1 MKVTTERTPDCN
13 AIVTVE
19 VDESQVAGAM
29 KTAAQRISRVRPIP
43 GFRPGKAPYERVE
56 RAVGKNLLR
65 DEAIDELAQSVYKQ
79 VIEDEQI
86 DVYDAGKLD
95 VVQKEPLILK
105 YTIPTRPVVTLG
117 DYRSIHMQPQP
128 VEVKDE
134 EVDQI
139 IERLRQ
145 EQATMT
151 PVTRAVALGDLVT
164 INVKGGIE
172 GQEPFTRDG
181 MQVRVQKE
189 QGTFPWIEQLVGTNV
204 NEPRTITYVYPED
217 TPNKE
222 IAGKTATYDVT
233 VTDVKEMQ
241 LATVDDEF
249 AKSVSAFETLEQLK
263 GRIRS
268 NILAEKQAEE
278 NNRFAD
284 QVVDTEVDQSQIA
297 FPASMIEDEIELELG
312 RSKEIAQQIGL
323 TWDKYLQLS
332 GKDEQAFRETVRP
345 RAEKRIKRLLTLM
358 ELAEAEKIQVDSKEI
373 DVEIDRRAQEAAQA
387 GGRADQTRRT
397 LSSRES
403 RRDIEFSLRMGKA
416 IERLV
421 AIAKGEPTSGKILTP
436 EMVLEEERARAQAAA
451 SGNAPSGSSSG
462 LITDPSQVNS
472 ENWPRGLDRPL
483 IPGQDK

>member
-19 VDESQVAGAM
+19 VDETQVAGAM

-56 RAVGKNLLR
+56 RAVGKDLLR

-79 VIEDEQI
+79 VIQDEKI

-95 VVQKEPLILK
+95 IVQKEPLILK

-128 VEVKDE
+128 VEATDDE
-134 EVDQI
+134 VNQI

-145 EQATMT
+145 DQATMA
-151 PVTRAVALGDLVT
+151 PVTRAVALGDLAT
-164 INVKGGIE
+164 INLKGGIE
-172 GQEPFTRDG
+172 GQPPFEREG

-204 NEPRTITYVYPED
+204 NEPRAITYVYPDD

-241 LATVDDEF
+241 LAALDDEF
-249 AKSVSAFETLEQLK
+249 AKSVSSFETLDQLK
-263 GRIRS
+263 GRIRT
-268 NILAEKQAEE
+268 NVLAEKQAEE

-284 QVVDTEVDQSQIA
+284 QLVDAVVDQSQVA
-297 FPASMIEDEIELELG
+297 FPASMIEDETELELG

-332 GKDEQAFRETVRP
+332 GKDENGFRETARP

-358 ELAEAEKIQVDSKEI
+358 ELAEAEKIEVNNKEV
-373 DVEIDRRAQEAAQA
+373 DVEIDHRAMEAAQS
-387 GGRADQTRRT
+387 GGRADQTRRA

-451 SGNAPSGSSSG
+451 SGNVPSGSPSG
-462 LITDPSQVNS
+462 LITDPSQISS

-483 IPGQDK
+483 IPGQDR